1 MEHIFVL
8 EKLCTAQWVE
18 ITQNVMHMLELFHEL
33 NYKSI
38 TFTEKKE
45 EEEEQKWVKSAEA
58 KILTAKNGN
67 SKENEWV

>member
-1 MEHIFVL
+1 
-8 EKLCTAQWVE
+8 
-18 ITQNVMHMLELFHEL
+18 MHMLELFHEL

-67 SKENEWV
+67 F